1 MSIGLLAD
9 GLLIVLLG
17 VALVSVYRLN
27 RRMMELRE
35 GRAAFEKLTADLAAQ
50 TKAAAD
56 GLGAFRA
63 NAEGLG
69 KQLDGGSERGRHVIA
84 EVQKVSDDLR
94 LLIGRADQSSARL
107 EEAVALARRSEALL
121 GAIEQRPAERPPGER
136 PAGERTERT
145 KPVHAAEE
153 TEVSPEAA
161 AFLSSL
167 SGMR

>member
-9 GLLIVLLG
+9 GLLIVLLV

-27 RRMMELRE
+27 RRMAELRE

-50 TKAAAD
+50 TKAATES
-56 GLGAFRA
+56 LTAFRA

-69 KQLDGGSERGRHVIA
+69 KQLDGGAERGRHVIA
-84 EVQKVSDDLR
+84 EVQRVSDDLR
-94 LLIGRADQSSARL
+94 LLIGRADAASTRL
-107 EEAVALARRSEALL
+107 ENAVAKGRREEALL
-121 GAIEQRPAERPPGER
+121 SATEGRPAERSQ
-136 PAGERTERT
+136 PAHPTE
-145 KPVHAAEE
+145 P
-153 TEVSPEAA
+153 EVSPEAA

>member
-27 RRMMELRE
+27 RRMAELRE
-35 GRAAFEKLTADLAAQ
+35 GREAFEKLTADLAVQ
-50 TKAAAD
+50 TKAATESLA
-56 GLGAFRA
+56 AFRA

-69 KQLDGGSERGRHVIA
+69 KQLDGGAERGRQVIA
-84 EVQKVSDDLR
+84 EVQRVSDDLR
-94 LLIGRADQSSARL
+94 LLIGRADASSTRL
-107 EEAVALARRSEALL
+107 EDAVAKARRDEALL
-121 GAIEQRPAERPPGER
+121 GAMEQRPVERNQTGRGPASQPVREAEP
-136 PAGERTERT
+136 
-145 KPVHAAEE
+145 
-153 TEVSPEAA
+153 EVSPEAA

>member
-17 VALVSVYRLN
+17 AALVSVYRLN
-27 RRMMELRE
+27 RRMAELRE

-50 TKAAAD
+50 TKAATE
-56 GLGAFRA
+56 GLAAFRA
-63 NAEGLG
+63 NAEGLA
-69 KQLDGGSERGRHVIA
+69 KQLDGGAERGRQVIA
-84 EVQKVSDDLR
+84 EVQRVSDDLR
-94 LLIGRADQSSARL
+94 LLIGRADASSTRL

-121 GAIEQRPAERPPGER
+121 GAMEHRPVDRGAADQGQAVRVAE
-136 PAGERTERT
+136 A
-145 KPVHAAEE
+145 
-153 TEVSPEAA
+153 EVSPEAK

>member
-17 VALVSVYRLN
+17 AALVSVFRLN
-27 RRMMELRE
+27 KRMAELRE

-50 TKAAAD
+50 TKAATESLA
-56 GLGAFRA
+56 AVRA

-69 KQLDGGSERGRHVIA
+69 KQLDGGAEGGRQVIA
-84 EVQKVSDDLR
+84 EVQRATDDLR
-94 LLIGRADQSSARL
+94 MLISRADASSTRL
-107 EEAVALARRSEALL
+107 EDAITKARRDEALL
-121 GAIEQRPAERPPGER
+121 GATEQRPGER
-136 PAGERTERT
+136 GPASPPARATE
-145 KPVHAAEE
+145 PEP
-153 TEVSPEAA
+153 EVSPEAA